1 MNIGS
6 FRLPFFEKESQN
18 VMHHDVEA
26 SEILSNFLLSHI
38 PTESPLILVC
48 IGTDRSTGDALGPL
62 VGTKLEQINIQNFQ
76 VFGTLDEPVHAL
88 NLEENIQNIQSSNP
102 NSFII
107 AVDACL
113 GKSQNI
119 GSITVGKGPSKPG
132 AAMNKKLPA
141 VGELHIHGIVNLN
154 GFMEF
159 FVLQNTRLSLVMK
172 MADVIAQSIKETD
185 QKLSVLKKGKPSV
198 NNKMVCF
205 SVPP

>member
-26 SEILSNFLLSHI
+26 SEMLSNFLLSHI

-88 NLEENIQNIQSSNP
+88 NLEENIRNIQSLNP

-185 QKLSVLKKGKPSV
+185 QKLSVLKKA
-198 NNKMVCF
+198 NHL
-205 SVPP
+205 

>member
-6 FRLPFFEKESQN
+6 FRLPFFEKETQN
-18 VMHHDVEA
+18 VMHQDLEA
-26 SEILSNFLLSHI
+26 SETISNFLLSHI
-38 PTESPLILVC
+38 PIKTHTPIILVC

-62 VGTKLEQINIQNFQ
+62 AGTKLEQVGIKNFQ

-88 NLEENIQNIQSSNP
+88 NLEEKIQNIQKDNP
-102 NSFII
+102 ASFII

-113 GKSQNI
+113 GKSQSI
-119 GSITVGKGPSKPG
+119 GSITTGMGPSKPG

-141 VGELHIHGIVNLN
+141 VGDLHIHGIVNLN

-185 QKLSVLKKGKPSV
+185 QKICALKKA
-198 NNKMVCF
+198 NHL
-205 SVPP
+205 

>member
-1 MNIGS
+1 MNIRS

-18 VMHHDVEA
+18 VMHHDSGA
-26 SEILSNFLLSHI
+26 SEEISDFLLSHI
-38 PTESPLILVC
+38 PIKQTTSLTLIC

-62 VGTKLEQINIQNFQ
+62 VGAKLEQLDIQNFH
-76 VFGTLDEPVHAL
+76 VFGTLDEPIHAL
-88 NLEENIQNIQSSNP
+88 NLEESIEKIQSANP
-102 NSFII
+102 ESFII
-107 AVDACL
+107 AIDACL

-119 GSITVGKGPSKPG
+119 GSITVGEGPSKPG

-141 VGELHIHGIVNLN
+141 VGNLHIHGIVNLN

-185 QKLSVLKKGKPSV
+185 QKLSALKKANHP
-198 NNKMVCF
+198 
-205 SVPP
+205 

>member
-6 FRLPFFEKESQN
+6 FRLPFFEKETQN
-18 VMHHDVEA
+18 VMHQDLEA
-26 SEILSNFLLSHI
+26 SETISNFLLSHI
-38 PTESPLILVC
+38 PIKTHVPIILIC

-62 VGTKLEQINIQNFQ
+62 VGTKLEQVGIKNFQ
-76 VFGTLDEPVHAL
+76 VFGTLDDPVHAL
-88 NLEENIQNIQSSNP
+88 NLEEKFQNIQKDNP
-102 NSFII
+102 TSFII

-113 GKSQNI
+113 GKSQSI
-119 GSITVGKGPSKPG
+119 GSITTGMGPSKPG

-141 VGELHIHGIVNLN
+141 VGDLHIHGIVNLN

-185 QKLSVLKKGKPSV
+185 QKICALKKA
-198 NNKMVCF
+198 NHL
-205 SVPP
+205 

>member
-1 MNIGS
+1 MNIRN

-18 VMHHDVEA
+18 VMHHDLEA
-26 SEILSNFLLSHI
+26 CTTISDFLLSHI
-38 PTESPLILVC
+38 PVHEMRPLSIIC

-62 VGTKLEQINIQNFQ
+62 VGSKLEQMNIQNFN
-76 VFGTLDEPVHAL
+76 VFGTLDEPIHAL
-88 NLEENIQNIQSSNP
+88 NLEDKIQNIQTSIP
-102 NSFII
+102 DSFII
-107 AVDACL
+107 AIDACL
-113 GKSQNI
+113 GKSQSI
-119 GSITVGKGPSKPG
+119 GSITVGEGPSKPG

-185 QKLSVLKKGKPSV
+185 QKLSALKKA
-198 NNKMVCF
+198 NHL
-205 SVPP
+205 

>member
-18 VMHHDVEA
+18 IMHHDIEA
-26 SEILSNFLLSHI
+26 STAISHFLLSHI
-38 PTESPLILVC
+38 PVQQSKPLIVIC

-62 VGTKLEQINIQNFQ
+62 VGSKLQQMNIQTFNI
-76 VFGTLDEPVHAL
+76 FGTLDEPIHAL
-88 NLEENIQNIQSSNP
+88 NLEENIQKINSSFVNP
-102 NSFII
+102 FII

-119 GSITVGKGPSKPG
+119 GSITVGEGPSKPG

-141 VGELHIHGIVNLN
+141 IGQMHIHGIVNLN

-172 MADVIAQSIKETD
+172 MADVIANSLKETD
-185 QKLSVLKKGKPSV
+185 QKLSVLKKA
-198 NNKMVCF
+198 NHL
-205 SVPP
+205 

>member
-6 FRLPFFEKESQN
+6 FRLPFFEKETQN
-18 VMHHDVEA
+18 VMHQDLEA
-26 SEILSNFLLSHI
+26 SETISNFLLSHI
-38 PTESPLILVC
+38 PIKTHIPIILIC

-62 VGTKLEQINIQNFQ
+62 VGTKLEQVGIKNFQ
-76 VFGTLDEPVHAL
+76 VFGTLDDPVHAL
-88 NLEENIQNIQSSNP
+88 NLEEKIQNIQKESP
-102 NSFII
+102 TSFII

-113 GKSQNI
+113 GKSQSI
-119 GSITVGKGPSKPG
+119 GSITTGMGPSKPG

-141 VGELHIHGIVNLN
+141 VGDLHIHGIVNLN

-185 QKLSVLKKGKPSV
+185 QKICALKKA
-198 NNKMVCF
+198 NHL
-205 SVPP
+205 

>member
-6 FRLPFFEKESQN
+6 FRLPFFEKETQN
-18 VMHHDVEA
+18 VMHQDLEA
-26 SEILSNFLLSHI
+26 SETISNFLLSHI
-38 PTESPLILVC
+38 PIKTHIPIILIC

-62 VGTKLEQINIQNFQ
+62 VGTKLEQVGIKNFQ
-76 VFGTLDEPVHAL
+76 VFGTLDDPVHAL
-88 NLEENIQNIQSSNP
+88 NLEEKLQNIQKDNP
-102 NSFII
+102 TSFII

-113 GKSQNI
+113 GKSQSI
-119 GSITVGKGPSKPG
+119 GSITTGMGPSKPG

-141 VGELHIHGIVNLN
+141 VGDLHIHGIVNLN

-185 QKLSVLKKGKPSV
+185 QKICALKKA
-198 NNKMVCF
+198 NHL
-205 SVPP
+205 

>member
-6 FRLPFFEKESQN
+6 FRLTYIEKETQN
-18 VMHHDVEA
+18 VMHQDLEA
-26 SEILSNFLLSHI
+26 SETISNFLLSHI
-38 PTESPLILVC
+38 PIKTHIPIILIC

-62 VGTKLEQINIQNFQ
+62 VGTKLEQVGIKNFQ
-76 VFGTLDEPVHAL
+76 VFGTLDDPVHAL
-88 NLEENIQNIQSSNP
+88 NLEEKIQNIQKDNP
-102 NSFII
+102 TSFII

-113 GKSQNI
+113 GKSQSI
-119 GSITVGKGPSKPG
+119 GSITTGMGPSKPG

-141 VGELHIHGIVNLN
+141 VGDLHIHGIVNLN

-185 QKLSVLKKGKPSV
+185 QKICALKKA
-198 NNKMVCF
+198 NHL
-205 SVPP
+205 

>member
-6 FRLPFFEKESQN
+6 FRLPFFEKETQN
-18 VMHHDVEA
+18 VMHHDLEA
-26 SEILSNFLLSHI
+26 SEIISNFLLTHI
-38 PTESPLILVC
+38 PIKTNIPLILVC

-62 VGTKLEQINIQNFQ
+62 VGTKLEQIDIQNLQ

-88 NLEENIQNIQSSNP
+88 NLEEKIQNIQKEYP
-102 NSFII
+102 TAFII

-119 GSITVGKGPSKPG
+119 GSITTGKGPSKPG

-141 VGELHIHGIVNLN
+141 VGDLHIHGIVNLN

-185 QKLSVLKKGKPSV
+185 QKLSALKKA
-198 NNKMVCF
+198 NHL
-205 SVPP
+205 